1 MDHLLVPGTS
11 DIAAEAERALPQSKV
26 MLHMPVDVRS
36 TSLATLAVIASLFAL
51 RAASEVF
58 VPLMLGVLGSYA
70 LAPLVDRIER
80 LHVPRALAAALVLI
94 CIVGGIGS
102 TVYHLSD
109 DATALVESL
118 PGTAAR
124 LRESLR
130 ARTSS
135 AGSIDKVQRAA
146 SQLEQAAEES
156 TAMRPAT
163 TRGVMRV
170 VVEKPRFNVHDY
182 LWSGTVG
189 LAALAGQAAIVCF
202 ITYFLLAA
210 GDTFRRKIVRVVGPT
225 FSKRKITVQA
235 LDEIAEQ
242 IERYL
247 LVQLLTSALVGVVT
261 GVAFAVIGLDH
272 AAVWGVVAAVLNL
285 IPYLGSV
292 VLTGGSAMVALVQFG
307 TLEPAMAIA
316 AVSMVIHVI
325 TGYIL
330 TPWLT
335 SATSRLSAIVVF
347 VGVLAWGWLWG
358 IWGLLL
364 GVPVLMIVKA
374 VCDRVDDLKSIG
386 ELLGREPS
394 KRPRELA

>member
-1 MDHLLVPGTS
+1 MDQLLVPGTS
-11 DIAAEAERALPQSKV
+11 DIAAEAAHEQPQSKV
-26 MLHMPVDVRS
+26 LLHMPVDVRS
-36 TSLATLAVIASLFAL
+36 ASLATLAVIASLFAL

-58 VPLMLGVLGSYA
+58 IPLMLGVLGSYA
-70 LAPLVDRIER
+70 LAPIVDRIAR

-94 CIVGGIGS
+94 CIVGGIG
-102 TVYHLSD
+102 TTIYNLSD
-109 DATALVESL
+109 DATTLVESL
-118 PGTAAR
+118 PSTAAK
-124 LRESLR
+124 LREALR
-130 ARTSS
+130 TRGKS

-156 TAMRPAT
+156 TVTRPAT

-170 VVEKPRFNVHDY
+170 TVEKPRFNVHDY

-247 LVQLLTSALVGVVT
+247 LMQLLTSALVGVAT
-261 GVAFAVIGLDH
+261 GIAFAMIGLDH

-307 TLEPAMAIA
+307 TLEAAMAIA

-364 GVPVLMIVKA
+364 GVPILMVIKA

-386 ELLGREPS
+386 EMLGREPS